1 MVRALQSPPS
11 HADKARCLCDDNQK
25 IQSTSLAPLNW
36 DHELFLTTLATQP
49 DHIEIFHS
57 RDPCGADQLHPL
69 YFNFSQP
76 TTKTTAGIVTALFQV
91 QEQRDPQQTDGILG
105 CKGNTS
111 ARARGGGSFK
121 RVAQGVEAKV
131 EGDWGSTGTENI
143 DKRGAA
149 LVDLKK

>member
-11 HADKARCLCDDNQK
+11 HADKARCLCDNPK

-105 CKGNTS
+105 CKGNT
-111 ARARGGGSFK
+111 RARGGGFVKKGGTGS
-121 RVAQGVEAKV
+121 GG
-131 EGDWGSTGTENI
+131 EGG
-143 DKRGAA
+143 R
-149 LVDLKK
+149 